1 MSQVSP
7 GGQYVVT
14 SINDPGLG
22 QSDYERRMDP
32 KDLAANYYVANF
44 KQYRFLQVFFPTRG
58 ILAWY
63 SKTSGILQ
71 PLPGADDPRYVH
83 TTATWSP
90 DGKYLVFSRAEAR
103 SAYSEGSKPA
113 LAANDPNETQIQYD
127 LYRVPFND
135 GRGGQAEAIAGASRN
150 GMSNSFPKIS
160 PDGRWIVF
168 VQARNGQ
175 LMRPDSQLY
184 IVPAEGG
191 RARRM
196 RCNTSLMNSWHSFSP
211 NGRWLAFS
219 SKSRSPYTQMFL
231 THMDEQGN
239 DSPAILIENSTAS
252 NRAVNIPEFMNI
264 PPDGML
270 AINPTVTGFYR
281 HIILGS
287 ELLDKGQHQ
296 AAIAELEQALTFD
309 AEDFEVHNSLGLAYS
324 AIGNYTQ
331 AIAHGRKAARISPDY
346 PDAHSN
352 LGSALAGAGKLGE
365 AMAEFNRTLELDPS
379 SSVAHASLGGILAD
393 QGRMEEAIPHL
404 QKAVAI
410 KPDYLLARANL
421 ALALSAAGKAAEAI
435 PHEEAAIKLSGGGNP
450 RMLGF
455 LGSLYAKTG
464 RLPEAVTVT
473 RQALSMA
480 TQMNDRAL
488 MAELKSD
495 LANYQSPR

>member
-1 MSQVSP
+1 
-7 GGQYVVT
+7 
-14 SINDPGLG
+14 
-22 QSDYERRMDP
+22 
-32 KDLAANYYVANF
+32 
-44 KQYRFLQVFFPTRG
+44 
-58 ILAWY
+58 
-63 SKTSGILQ
+63 
-71 PLPGADDPRYVH
+71 
-83 TTATWSP
+83 
-90 DGKYLVFSRAEAR
+90 
-103 SAYSEGSKPA
+103 
-113 LAANDPNETQIQYD
+113 
-127 LYRVPFND
+127 
-135 GRGGQAEAIAGASRN
+135 
-150 GMSNSFPKIS
+150 
-160 PDGRWIVF
+160 
-168 VQARNGQ
+168 
-175 LMRPDSQLY
+175 
-184 IVPAEGG
+184 
-191 RARRM
+191 
-196 RCNTSLMNSWHSFSP
+196 
-211 NGRWLAFS
+211 
-219 SKSRSPYTQMFL
+219 MFL

-281 HIILGS
+281 HVIQGS

-309 AEDFEVHNSLGLAYS
+309 PEDFEVHNSLGLAYS

-393 QGRMEEAIPHL
+393 QGRMEEAIQHL
-404 QKAVAI
+404 QQAVAS